1 MALERNVGG
10 LDRVARGLLAVVLTV
25 VAVSALR
32 GGRRRSALLAGLG
45 ALGFG
50 FNTVS
55 CFCGVNRAL
64 GLDTT
69 PEADRE

>member
-1 MALERNVGG
+1 M
-10 LDRVARGLLAVVLTV
+10 LTV

-50 FNTVS
+50 FNAVTCV
-55 CFCGVNRAL
+55 CGMNRAL

-69 PEADRE
+69 GEADQE